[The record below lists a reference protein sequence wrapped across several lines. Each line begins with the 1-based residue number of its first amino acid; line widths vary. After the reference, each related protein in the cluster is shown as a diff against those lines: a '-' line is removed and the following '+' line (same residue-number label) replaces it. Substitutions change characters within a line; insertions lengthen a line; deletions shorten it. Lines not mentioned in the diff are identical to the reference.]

1 MTNKQKCDIIYIVC
15 WYFYQHKYKDE
26 RREINIPMR
35 NNLSLDNG
43 GYKVEIVISDN
54 LDFVINSKCNIK
66 ILVTEKDY
74 ILDRIANQEIYLAKN
89 NAEAMELMNYLYEV
103 SVRGV

>member
-1 MTNKQKCDIIYIVC
+1 MTNKQKCDIIHIVC
-15 WYFYQHKYKDE
+15 WYFYQHKYKYE

-54 LDFVINSKCNIK
+54 LNSVIDSKCKFK

-89 NAEAMELMNYLYEV
+89 NTEAMELMNYLYEV
-103 SVRGV
+103 TVKGV

>member
-1 MTNKQKCDIIYIVC
+1 
-15 WYFYQHKYKDE
+15 
-26 RREINIPMR
+26 MR

-54 LDFVINSKCNIK
+54 LNFVMDSKCKFK

-74 ILDRIANQEIYLAKN
+74 ILDRIANQEIYVAKN
-89 NAEAMELMNYLYEV
+89 DKEAMELMTYLYKTHMIGE
-103 SVRGV
+103 